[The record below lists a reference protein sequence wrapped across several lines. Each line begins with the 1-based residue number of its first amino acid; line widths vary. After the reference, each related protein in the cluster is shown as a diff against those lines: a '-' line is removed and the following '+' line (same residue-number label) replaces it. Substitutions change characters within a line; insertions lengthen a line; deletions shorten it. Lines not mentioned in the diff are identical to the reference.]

1 MYMLRTAVHN
11 LDAEFTFLE
20 MATSNAFFL
29 VSSRFCTISH
39 MLLHIL
45 PMYLTRLTLSAL
57 VASFIFGYSL
67 EPDQTDNMNF
77 VTIWHSGGILDYVLK
92 LLI

>member
-1 MYMLRTAVHN
+1 MNSEYQTPHPGHHA
-11 LDAEFTFLE
+11 
-20 MATSNAFFL
+20 S
-29 VSSRFCTISH
+29 
-39 MLLHIL
+39 IL

-57 VASFIFGYSL
+57 VASCVFGHSL

-77 VTIWHSGGILDYVLK
+77 ITIWHSGGILDYVLK